1 MNAQEQMQRHLG
13 NISRQVGHNVSNRYN
28 YIVSQDELTNA
39 YLQMRSELGYPLMID
54 SKYRRAIVWNKKGI
68 EKKISD
74 MIKNCIFAN
83 LKQLESIVAKD
94 IAEEIRMQLQ
104 GIKQMQNGT
113 IVTGKV
119 KSSSFENE
127 IVRFANTITKGVI
140 KGVGDIV
147 NDMTNERGRRR

>member
-74 MIKNCIFAN
+74 MIKNCIFSN

-94 IAEEIRMQLQ
+94 IVEEIRMQLQ

-113 IVTGKV
+113 LVTGKV
-119 KSSSFENE
+119 KSNSFEND
-127 IVRFANTITKGVI
+127 IIRFANNITRGVI
-140 KGVGDIV
+140 KEIGKIADDMV
-147 NDMTNERGRRR
+147 NGNKRK